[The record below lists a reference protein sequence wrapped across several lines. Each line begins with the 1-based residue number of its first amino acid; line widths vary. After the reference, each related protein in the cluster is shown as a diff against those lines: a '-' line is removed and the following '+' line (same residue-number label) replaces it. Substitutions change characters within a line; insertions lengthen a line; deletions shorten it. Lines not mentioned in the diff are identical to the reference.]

1 MPSVTPL
8 VSLRAVRKDYRGL
21 RPLRVEHLELREAQ
35 CIGLLGFDAAAAE
48 VLVNLI
54 TGATLPDA
62 GDVDVFGAS
71 TRSVTNSD
79 EWFQLLERFGI
90 LSERVFLLDE
100 FTVEQNLA
108 LPLSLEVDD
117 IPAPLATRMQTLAAE
132 VGIAPADLRRPV
144 AEIDQATRLR
154 VRLGKALA
162 LNPRV
167 LLAEHPS
174 AALSPVEA
182 EALAVDL
189 SAIAVRRSLAMLLLT
204 ADPSFARAV
213 CRQVLSLRPAT
224 GALVPSSRWWSWNWR
239 SPQR

>member
-1 MPSVTPL
+1 MPSGTPL

-21 RPLRVEHLELREAQ
+21 RPLRVERLELREAQ
-35 CIGLLGFDAAAAE
+35 SIGLLGFDAAAAE

-108 LPLSLEVDD
+108 LPVSLAVDD
-117 IPAPLATRMQTLAAE
+117 MPAHVAKHMQALAAE
-132 VGIAPADLRRPV
+132 VGIAPADLRKPV

-167 LLAEHPS
+167 LLAEHPN
-174 AALSPVEA
+174 AALSPA
-182 EALAVDL
+182 ESKALAADL
-189 SAIAVRRSLAMLLLT
+189 SAIAVRRSLAMLVLT
-204 ADPSFARAV
+204 ADQSFARDV

-224 GALVPSSRWWSWNWR
+224 GVLVPSTRWWPWNWHPPR
-239 SPQR
+239 R